1 MKYEYEREY
10 VANLVTITETLE
22 PSLYQVVVHNDDFTP
37 MEFVVAILERF
48 FFMDRLKAVEIMM
61 EVHTLGRAICGI
73 FSKDVAESKVA
84 DITEYSRMHEH
95 PLFCS
100 VESGNEEG

>member
-1 MKYEYEREY
+1 MKKEVNKEYT
-10 VANLVTITETLE
+10 NTLE
-22 PSLYQVVVHNDDFTP
+22 VTVAIEEQIFYQVIMHNDDFTP